1 MVTICFAV
9 FEAIF
14 YFVYKY
20 KTLHILKTFWKS
32 SHIVPF
38 SKQNNISIEQLYSLK
53 GHIAEG
59 GAILALQQKTHIFK
73 QVFASSMES
82 TVL

>member
-38 SKQNNISIEQLYSLK
+38 SKQNISIEQLYSLK